1 MSFLS
6 FVQSYIRTMAA
17 RGRETERIGP
27 FLATYSTHTGHP
39 MLNYAVPDD
48 GAVPTTA
55 EVDALTAA
63 YRRRELTPRLEFL
76 TEVVPATEVVLRER
90 GYALERRIPL
100 MTCAPEDAVAWP
112 CPEDLT
118 LLAPG
123 SDVEFLAMINAQ
135 REAYDQHDPAGDEDI
150 ASLRDLVGRGGLAVL
165 AVHTATGDPV
175 GGGVGTELLDATT
188 EIAGIGVR
196 ERYRRRGVAAAITSW
211 LTAEAHQRGGKTVF
225 LTPAGEPEERIY
237 ARIGYRRA
245 AECVHLSL
253 S

>member
-27 FLATYSTHTGHP
+27 FLATYSTHTEHP

-55 EVDALTAA
+55 DVDALTEA
-63 YRRRELTPRLEFL
+63 YRRRDLTPRLEFL
-76 TEVVPATEVVLRER
+76 TEVIPAAEAVLRER
-90 GYALERRIPL
+90 GYALERRVPL
-100 MTCAPEDAVAWP
+100 MICAPEDAVAWP
-112 CPEDLT
+112 CPEDIT
-118 LLAPG
+118 LLTPET
-123 SDVEFLAMINAQ
+123 DVEFLAMVNAQ
-135 REAYDQHDPAGDEDI
+135 REAYDEPDPASDDDV
-150 ASLRDLVGRGGLAVL
+150 ASMRDLLGRGGLAVL

-175 GGGVGTELLDATT
+175 GGGVGTALVDATT

-196 ERYRRRGVAAAITSW
+196 ERYRRRGIAAALTSQ
-211 LTAEAHQRGGKTVF
+211 LTLEAHQRGGKTVF
-225 LTPAGEPEERIY
+225 LTPAGEPEERLY

-253 S
+253 A